1 MVLLQLVWWEWL
13 HSSVEEGVSPLDH
26 HLLHPT
32 DVVFHQSDEL
42 VNFGDDVHCVF
53 DEWVDTL
60 GAPSQGLDT
69 WLESFVDS
77 LNPVIQEW
85 LLNIEE
91 GSEDLVIDVN
101 DDVEV
106 SLLASVDIDVLVE
119 LRSCLRHLNVQELEV
134 LDFPQQPNKNWVKVY
149 SYQSFS
155 DSWACFFSVEQE
167 LVEVVVS
174 LLGDTGFPL

>member
-1 MVLLQLVWWEWL
+1 
-13 HSSVEEGVSPLDH
+13 
-26 HLLHPT
+26 
-32 DVVFHQSDEL
+32 
-42 VNFGDDVHCVF
+42 
-53 DEWVDTL
+53 
-60 GAPSQGLDT
+60 
-69 WLESFVDS
+69 LESFVDS

-91 GSEDLVIDVN
+91 SSEDLVIDVN

-119 LRSCLRHLNVQELEV
+119 LRSCFRHLNVQELEV

-155 DSWACFFSVEQE
+155 NV
-167 LVEVVVS
+167 
-174 LLGDTGFPL
+174 